1 MNTISVYKEMLVTYG
16 ELAHALT
23 QMGFSDESTSEYFQ
37 YTNPKEKATI
47 LLRAKTPKEN
57 VSKANLAGCSYQ
69 LYMHGILKHTD
80 DLAKRI
86 EKNRLPKKTKK
97 HVAVLQVSQ

>member
-1 MNTISVYKEMLVTYG
+1 MDTIRVYKEMLVTYR
-16 ELAHALT
+16 ELANALA

-37 YTNPKEKATI
+37 YTNQKEEATI
-47 LLRAKTPKEN
+47 LLRARPAEAI
-57 VSKANLAGCSYQ
+57 VAQINLAGCSYQ

-86 EKNRLPKKTKK
+86 EKNRKPQKTKK
-97 HVAVLQVSQ
+97 LVAVPQ